1 MNDAL
6 ITKELLDEFGITV
19 AEADLENF
27 LAHAN
32 QTLDE
37 RVGAEIADSL
47 TDEQLETLA
56 DLQESGDDEAV
67 SLWLEQHVPELPQI
81 AQDEIDI
88 LLGELAENASELNA
102 A

>member
-47 TDEQLETLA
+47 DDEQLAVLA
-56 DLQESGDDEAV
+56 NLQESNDDEAV
-67 SLWLEQHVPELPQI
+67 SAWLEQHVPELAQI

-88 LLGELAENASELNA
+88 LLGELAESSDALNA

>member
-1 MNDAL
+1 MNDTL

-19 AEADLENF
+19 AADDLEAF

-37 RVGAEIADSL
+37 RVGAEITDSL
-47 TDEQLETLA
+47 DDEQLQVLA
-56 DLQESGDDEAV
+56 NLQESNDDEAV
-67 SLWLEQHVPELPQI
+67 SLWLEQHVPELTQI

-88 LLGELAENASELNA
+88 LLGELAESSDNLTA